1 MSLDC
6 LGAPP
11 EWARVLE
18 VAARCTGTTPD
29 QAIGLAWTG
38 AQVVVFFVVLIV
50 ATGLVLRRI
59 R

>member
-1 MSLDC
+1 MNLSC

-18 VAARCTGTTPD
+18 VAARCTGTTVD

-38 AQVVVFFVVLIV
+38 AQVVVFFLVLVV
-50 ATGLVLRRI
+50 ASALVLRRI